1 MNNIWLA
8 FITGLTTGGI
18 SCMAVQGGLL
28 TSSIDTQ
35 KEIKGGQTRVFVA
48 MFLVAKLIAY
58 TILGALLGF
67 LGSALTPSPKFLAIF
82 QLLIG
87 FFLLGTVG
95 RLLDLHP
102 IFRYFAIQPPK
113 FVYRIAKK
121 ETQKAQ
127 LFTPVFLGALTVLMP
142 CGVTQAMMLVALGT
156 GNVLSASLVMF
167 AFVLGTS
174 PVFFMIGVTALQ
186 LLKKKAFA
194 YISSLVVFILAIVA
208 INNAM
213 GLFGSVH
220 TLQNYWSVISGKDNR
235 ATNTISANY
244 NKGVQEATITVTG
257 RGYTSDVTTLKVGIP
272 VKLKLV
278 TNNVYS
284 CARAFTIPS
293 LNISRILPSTGEEV
307 LEFTPTKT
315 GRLAYSCSMG
325 MYTGSFNVVN

>member
-1 MNNIWLA
+1 MNNVWLA

-35 KEIKGGQTRVFVA
+35 KETKGGQTRVFVA
-48 MFLVAKLIAY
+48 MFLVAKITAY
-58 TILGALLGF
+58 TILGALLGL

-113 FVYRIAKK
+113 FVFRLAKK
-121 ETQKAQ
+121 HSQKAQ

-156 GNVLSASLVMF
+156 GSVLSASLVMF

-213 GLFGSVH
+213 GLLGSVH
-220 TLQNYWSVISGKDNR
+220 TLQNYWSVISGRDNR

-257 RGYTSDVTTLKVGIP
+257 RGYTSDVTTLKVGVP
-272 VKLKLV
+272 VKLRLV

-325 MYTGSFNVVN
+325 MYTGSFNVVE